1 MIFMAFESEVGCR
14 LSPWSPKR
22 ALSAAEIWMNSFE
35 TTLTWSGMALYLQE
49 LLSLL
54 CLLKEKNPKSEH

>member
-35 TTLTWSGMALYLQE
+35 TTLT
-49 LLSLL
+49 
-54 CLLKEKNPKSEH
+54 